1 MSLCVENGLGFTM
14 RGNTCSFATVMLPF
28 QTVMFPL
35 YKDLVTLNMLNTL
48 WGVRAGFQ
56 LAFQGL
62 TYFFTA
68 GLLKLCHLS
77 LRKQLKSTAVTL
89 TGHTSNRISASKA
102 NYYDGGCAF
111 AALGIWNDYRRSR
124 WS

>member
-48 WGVRAGFQ
+48 WGYVLSFQ
-56 LAFQGL
+56 LAS
-62 TYFFTA
+62 A
-68 GLLKLCHLS
+68 G
-77 LRKQLKSTAVTL
+77 V
-89 TGHTSNRISASKA
+89 
-102 NYYDGGCAF
+102 
-111 AALGIWNDYRRSR
+111 
-124 WS
+124 